1 MGDVTAGVESE
12 RKYDVPDGAELPRFD
27 DLRLTATASR
37 FRLVAAYHDTEDGV
51 LAANRMT
58 LRRREGGHDAG
69 WHLKTPGDDG
79 RVEHQ
84 MPLADRVPPELRAV
98 VSDLLQ
104 DREVVEVARLETD
117 RTAVTL
123 VDASGA
129 EVAEIAD
136 DRVVGTDARAGTE
149 RRWREWEAEL
159 LDGAPS
165 GSAERNALLDRL
177 EAVLVDAGAVPSP
190 SPSKLARATGR
201 AALPAF

>member
-1 MGDVTAGVESE
+1 MTAGLESE
-12 RKYDVPDGAELPRFD
+12 RKYDVQEGTELPDFGPLGFTSRTVRF
-27 DLRLTATASR
+27 A
-37 FRLVAAYHDTEDGV
+37 LVAAYYDTEDGV

-69 WHLKTPGDDG
+69 WHLKTPGGAEG

-84 MPLADRVPPELRAV
+84 VELADELPAELRAV
-98 VSDLLQ
+98 VGDLLG
-104 DREVVEVARLETD
+104 DRDVVEVARLQTD

-123 VDASGA
+123 VDKSGA

-136 DRVVGTDARAGTE
+136 DRVIGTDTRAGTE

-159 LDGAPS
+159 TDGAPTA
-165 GSAERNALLDRL
+165 GNEREELLDRL
-177 EAVLVDAGAVPSP
+177 EAALLEAGAVPSP

-201 AALPAF
+201 APLPSF